1 MEKSM
6 EIITVIAVV
15 ATVAS
20 IWWSVGNAQTS
31 RDKLQAALAQ
41 IEELKSKPANK
52 AKTKKS
58 DSADTGALKGELS
71 NLKREL
77 NQAKKKAHDTQSE
90 LKAELDRE
98 RASRK
103 ELEKRLNDTPAFQD
117 ESAKAKAEPATP
129 KTAAPQENAKPDAKE
144 PTPAAAPVID
154 EESELGKATAL
165 VAKLKEERS
174 DLIESK
180 KKLKR
185 ELKDARYRVERYRRI
200 DLVKQREHELVD
212 DRLLTM
218 GRLYYD
224 AVSAIAAMKGEVV
237 PPKPRELREAE
248 ARAAERAA
256 RDAKAEEVKAK
267 LSEEEEGAASL
278 GSALK
283 AEEDAQ
289 IANRSEDQAETPE
302 VEVSAEVVAEAN
314 GASTELQANPA

>member
-20 IWWSVGNAQTS
+20 IWWSIGNAQTS

-41 IEELKSKPANK
+41 LDELKNKPASK
-52 AKTKKS
+52 SKSKKTES
-58 DSADTGALKGELS
+58 TDNSALKGEIS
-71 NLKREL
+71 NLKRDL
-77 NQAKKKAHDTQSE
+77 SQAKKRAHDTQAE
-90 LKAELDRE
+90 LRAELDRE

-117 ESAKAKAEPATP
+117 ETNKAKAAPV
-129 KTAAPQENAKPDAKE
+129 AAKAPEAKEIAAQEAKE
-144 PTPAAAPVID
+144 PAPADKPVID
-154 EESELGKATAL
+154 EESELGKANAL
-165 VAKLKEERS
+165 IARLKNERS
-174 DLIESK
+174 ELIESK
-180 KKLKR
+180 KSLKR
-185 ELKDARYRVERYRRI
+185 DLKDARYRVERYRRI
-200 DLVKQREHELVD
+200 DLIKQREHELVD

-224 AVSAIAAMKGEVV
+224 SVSQIAAMKGEVV

-256 RDAKAEEVKAK
+256 RDAKAEEAKAK
-267 LSEEEEGAASL
+267 LTEEDETAASL

-283 AEEDAQ
+283 AEEDVQRENLKA
-289 IANRSEDQAETPE
+289 EQAETSH
-302 VEVSAEVVAEAN
+302 VEVTPEIAAESA
-314 GASTELQANPA
+314 ASSSELQANPA

>member
-31 RDKLQAALAQ
+31 REKLQAALSQ
-41 IEELKSKPANK
+41 IDELKTKPTGK
-52 AKTKKS
+52 AKNKKN
-58 DSADTGALKGELS
+58 DTADNSALKGELS

-117 ESAKAKAEPATP
+117 ESAKAKAEPAPT
-129 KTAAPQENAKPDAKE
+129 KVAAPKEEAKPESKE
-144 PTPAAAPVID
+144 QAPVAAPVVD
-154 EESELGKATAL
+154 EESELGKVEAL

-174 DLIESK
+174 ELIESK

-267 LSEEEEGAASL
+267 LSEEDESAASL
-278 GSALK
+278 GSALQ

-289 IANRSEDQAETPE
+289 LASRSEEQAETSE
-302 VEVSAEVVAEAN
+302 AEVSADVAAEAVS
-314 GASTELQANPA
+314 ASAELQANPA